1 MSEHPSY
8 FKDRSEDQPTMQTAQ
23 TDKTQ
28 DYFTPSQTP
37 PSPDLPPS
45 IEADWG
51 EAFESTLTLTPK
63 THGLKWLLIGGA
75 SLFGIL
81 LTFDIY
87 QFVST
92 LWTQSKAMGAVLG
105 GILFI
110 LIGLILQ
117 QLWVFF
123 KGSRRLKK
131 MTLLREKAEQMCREN
146 SHGEANAWLKQLQ
159 EVFDEGPHYAL
170 LSPVL
175 AELPDYLND
184 AEVVRHLS
192 EQFFMQLDKQ
202 AMQQI
207 QRDSVSSAVL
217 IAVSQLAV
225 MDSLLVV
232 WKTLSMVNKI
242 NQIYGVQLSRIGQ
255 FRLSLKICK
264 AALLTYA
271 SQAGLG
277 YMAEKTSIGL
287 SGKIAGSV
295 AQGVG
300 VGIYQ
305 ARIGLNAMQQ
315 IRPVAFA
322 DNELPKQ
329 NLLTNI
335 ASSALSRLRSKP

>member
-1 MSEHPSY
+1 MSEQSPY
-8 FKDRSEDQPTMQTAQ
+8 FKERNDAQPETNAPQTG
-23 TDKTQ
+23 KPQ
-28 DYFTPSQTP
+28 DYFTPSNS
-37 PSPDLPPS
+37 PSSSDLPQS

-51 EAFESTLTLTPK
+51 EAFESTLTQTPK
-63 THGLKWLLIGGA
+63 TPGLKWLIIGGV

-81 LTFDIY
+81 LAFDMY
-87 QFVST
+87 QFVTT
-92 LWTQSKAMGAVLG
+92 LWQQSKVMGTMLASVL
-105 GILFI
+105 IM

-123 KGSRRLKK
+123 KGNRRLKK
-131 MTLLREKAEQMCREN
+131 MTLLRDKAEKMCREN
-146 SHGEANAWLKQLQ
+146 SHGEADAWLKQLQ
-159 EVFDEGPHYAL
+159 LVYLEGPHYAM

-202 AMQQI
+202 AMQVI
-207 QRDSVSSAVL
+207 QRESVSSAVL

-225 MDSLLVV
+225 MDSFLVV

-242 NQIYGVQLSRIGQ
+242 NQIYGVQLSRLGQ

-264 AALLTYA
+264 AALLSYA

-287 SGKIAGSV
+287 GGKIAGSV
-295 AQGVG
+295 AQGIG

-305 ARIGLNAMQQ
+305 ARIGINAMQQ
-315 IRPVAFA
+315 IRPIAFA
-322 DNELPKQ
+322 DHELPKQ
-329 NLLTNI
+329 RLLSNI
-335 ASSALSRLRSKP
+335 TSSALNRLRSKP